1 MRSTCAAS
9 SPSSSTSRYFTPPAP
24 AHASEHCSKRPGRG
38 PAHRRNSRPPRPGVN
53 ERLHQNP
60 PTNAAARRMRRC
72 SARDCQRVSAAPT
85 LRRRPRCYPG
95 MERGFEAVKPS
106 VLPDAGMDDQLQ
118 PPLALGRRGRRQ
130 LPRCGVL
137 LVSPRVFRTLASMP
151 ASPLAISERP
161 RSGPGSRPTMATLV
175 DVPAVD
181 PLEMTAP
188 STSLGVQLQRRS
200 PGVVGGFV
208 DGDWWSRSLELSI
221 ELPRLLAERYSAE
234 YDVHRVEGRRTQEA
248 TSIGLG
254 DTSGWRRGCMVVDPP
269 ANRSCDH
276 TAGPGSRR
284 TRR

>member
-1 MRSTCAAS
+1 
-9 SPSSSTSRYFTPPAP
+9 
-24 AHASEHCSKRPGRG
+24 
-38 PAHRRNSRPPRPGVN
+38 
-53 ERLHQNP
+53 
-60 PTNAAARRMRRC
+60 
-72 SARDCQRVSAAPT
+72 
-85 LRRRPRCYPG
+85 
-95 MERGFEAVKPS
+95 
-106 VLPDAGMDDQLQ
+106 
-118 PPLALGRRGRRQ
+118 
-130 LPRCGVL
+130 
-137 LVSPRVFRTLASMP
+137 
-151 ASPLAISERP
+151 
-161 RSGPGSRPTMATLV
+161 MATLV

-276 TAGPGSRR
+276 TACPTLAGLDGDMPHADESLERANHPISPPVIPTGEVDVQSLADWETDGGRVVTSPTASPPG
-284 TRR
+284 